1 VRQTQLGRVQRSRR
15 NVVAAVGVRLV
26 EVPDAPSR
34 GEVRIRIPSRQC
46 CVRQSCC
53 KQCVNQCYVWQCCV
67 WQCCSWQ
74 SGSWHCCGWR
84 PSWRHRSSRH
94 RGWRHSSRRQ
104 RVALGKTHPSGDVE
118 SLHAPTCSSLPGWRA
133 DMAIGQLSTTNAM
146 AECMTT
152 GLTDQVGSDSG
163 SRVTLSG
170 TRSSRG
176 IPASRKDPL

>member
-1 VRQTQLGRVQRSRR
+1 MRHSQLGRVQRSRR

-46 CVRQSCC
+46 CQRHCC
-53 KQCVNQCYVWQCCV
+53 A

-74 SGSWHCCGWR
+74 RSSSHCCGWR
-84 PSWRHRSSRH
+84 PSWRHHSSRH

-118 SLHAPTCSSLPGWRA
+118 SLHAPTCGSMLGWRA
-133 DMAIGQLSTTNAM
+133 DMAISQLPTTNAM

-152 GLTDQVGSDSG
+152 GLTDQAGSDSG
-163 SRVTLSG
+163 SRVTHSG